1 MTFAIPSLPDLVE
14 RARRAFRGA
23 LPGSDAWLW
32 PNNIG
37 PSAKVMGGLTH
48 EVFGFADYIAKQ
60 KFALTAEGEN
70 LDMHGAELG
79 LARRPAT
86 PSQGQAVFTAPAAL
100 TVDPGAILRRGDG
113 VQFRV
118 VAGGSLPSAG
128 TLTLDIAST
137 GTGKATMTLPGTT
150 LSAVSGLIGAATIE
164 VGAAGVVGGADV
176 EKDGDPF
183 TSDLGTFRG
192 RILFRKRNVPQGGSA
207 ADYVMWAG
215 EVPGVT
221 GVFVERRWSGP
232 GTVRVFPLMHDLFES
247 GVPDAANVQ
256 RVAEH
261 IDVLAPAGAVV
272 TVVAPVPR
280 VIDVTIDGLVP
291 ATTAVQEAVLAEL
304 KAAFRRQGRVA
315 GIDVLSPSMPYLAAS
330 ATFSRSWIW
339 QAVANA
345 SGEER
350 HSIAAPAGDIGLVPG
365 EYPVLGAVAFT

>member
-118 VAGGSLPSAG
+118 VAGDSLPSAG

-150 LSAVSGLIGAATIE
+150 LSAVSGLIGTATIA
-164 VGAAGVVGGADV
+164 VGAAGLVGGADV
-176 EKDGDPF
+176 ELDGDPF

-192 RILFRKRNVPQGGSA
+192 RILFRKRNPPQGGAA

-215 EVPGVT
+215 EVAGVT

-232 GTVRVFPLMHDLFES
+232 GTVRVFPLMHDLFED
-247 GVPDAANVQ
+247 GIPDAANVQ

-291 ATTAVQEAVLAEL
+291 A
-304 KAAFRRQGRVA
+304 
-315 GIDVLSPSMPYLAAS
+315 
-330 ATFSRSWIW
+330 
-339 QAVANA
+339 
-345 SGEER
+345 
-350 HSIAAPAGDIGLVPG
+350 
-365 EYPVLGAVAFT
+365 

>member
-128 TLTLDIAST
+128 TMTLDIAST
-137 GTGKATMTLPGTT
+137 GTGKATVTLPGTT
-150 LSAVSGLIGAATIE
+150 LSAVSGLIGVATIE
-164 VGAAGVVGGADV
+164 VGAAGLVGGADV
-176 EKDGDPF
+176 ELDGDPF

-192 RILFRKRNVPQGGSA
+192 RILFRKRNPPQGGSA
-207 ADYVMWAG
+207 ADYVMWAS
-215 EVPGVT
+215 EVGGVT
-221 GVFVERRWSGP
+221 RVFVERRWSGP

-247 GVPDAANVQ
+247 GIPDAANVE